1 MQNSQNLYTLLNCAN
16 TNHNNNTLNSFKE
29 SLPYELKFNE
39 PYSIGLRQ
47 LVLPNSILNI
57 RKDTVI
63 NFAFLRKLGH
73 YPPNDTDDQVLY
85 FYEKAVYLLVCSFS
99 VKVIRSAYTSHLQF
113 FDELYTQFLKMS
125 YPDNVP
131 TYSVFSRS
139 LYYQLNHLI
148 P

>member
-1 MQNSQNLYTLLNCAN
+1 MTNKNVEIPIRIVCN
-16 TNHNNNTLNSFKE
+16 TNHNNNALNSFKE
-29 SLPYELKFNE
+29 SLPYELKFIE

-85 FYEKAVYLLVCSFS
+85 FYEKVSKKDQLLNLS
-99 VKVIRSAYTSHLQF
+99 
-113 FDELYTQFLKMS
+113 
-125 YPDNVP
+125 
-131 TYSVFSRS
+131 
-139 LYYQLNHLI
+139 
-148 P
+148 